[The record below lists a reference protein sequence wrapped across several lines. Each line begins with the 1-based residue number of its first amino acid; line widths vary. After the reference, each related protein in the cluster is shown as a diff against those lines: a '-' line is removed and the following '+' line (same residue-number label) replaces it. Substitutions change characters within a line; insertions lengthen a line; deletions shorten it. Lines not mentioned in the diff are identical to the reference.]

1 MTPSATATRP
11 AALGTAIGTAFGAPA
26 PRTPAPGRRAQHR
39 ADARPQVAMPTR
51 RTPLSVELADVG
63 SPALLG
69 AVLDGLRAVPEREV
83 LDRRTRLRAAA
94 RARWE
99 RVDLASVLLVTRA
112 GIAASALLTALLVL
126 WLAHAGRL
134 A

>member
-1 MTPSATATRP
+1 
-11 AALGTAIGTAFGAPA
+11 
-26 PRTPAPGRRAQHR
+26 QHR

-51 RTPLSVELADVG
+51 RTPLAVELADAG

-83 LDRRTRLRAAA
+83 PDRRARLRAAA
-94 RARWE
+94 RTRWE
-99 RVDLASVLLVTRA
+99 RVDLAGVLLVTRA
-112 GIAASALLTALLVL
+112 GVAASVLLTALLVL
-126 WLAHAGRL
+126 WLAHVGRL